1 MITREQYAEYLAAF
15 NSNDFA
21 GFTKFYA
28 DDVVLEL
35 PVATLRGRQA
45 IVDFYTTVKAKVR
58 ETLTIGQFVS
68 DERGLAVEAD
78 TVFEAIADAPDFVVR
93 PMKKGD
99 RLHSVSFIFY
109 EVRDGKFS
117 RIRSARFKMD

>member
-15 NSNDFA
+15 NRNDFA

-35 PVATLRGRQA
+35 PVATLKGRQA
-45 IVDFYTTVKAKVR
+45 IVDFYAKVKEKVR
-58 ETLTIGQFVS
+58 ETLTIGQLII
-68 DERGLAVEAD
+68 DEKGLAVEAD
-78 TVFEAIADAPDFVVR
+78 TVFEAIADASDFVVR
-93 PMKKGD
+93 PMKKGE

-109 EVRDGKFS
+109 EHRDGKFT
-117 RIRSARFKMD
+117 RIPSARFKMG